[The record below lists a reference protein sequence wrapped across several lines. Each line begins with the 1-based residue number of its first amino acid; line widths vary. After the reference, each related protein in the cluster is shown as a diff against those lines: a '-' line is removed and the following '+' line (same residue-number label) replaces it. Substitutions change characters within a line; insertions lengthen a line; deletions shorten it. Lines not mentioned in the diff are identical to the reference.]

1 MELFE
6 WLRDALPV
14 LTRKASAAPAGAQE
28 APQTD
33 GHANGHGADN
43 AFLEFAARAGGPPID
58 VEARLA
64 AMRYQGPGDTAIH
77 ITQLTVSASLLS
89 RGHPIDE
96 VVQTIFDATCTA
108 AGAAGNSWSWTQ
120 ERQNIEQMCRDW
132 LAKHPQIRDREK
144 TGDETLRQQSKWPW
158 RREGDPEVREERK
171 WLVRDLLPESGAGLM
186 AGQWGTFKTFVAF
199 DLAASVMSGKPFVE
213 FPVDRPGGV
222 LFVACEGQS
231 EVLPRLR
238 AVTREKLDGT
248 ARVPFLWIEDCPPLL
263 AKSAI
268 AELAD
273 MIGAGAERLRKED
286 GIEPVLVIFDTAGK
300 AAGYINAGDEND
312 AVIARNLIKVMTQ
325 LAARTKTCVIGIDH
339 FGKVAETG
347 TRGSSGKEADA
358 DFVLALL
365 GERDLAGKV
374 TNPRLVVRKRRSG
387 DAGTEYPFKPIVVP
401 VNPDD
406 VLSGTTCIIDWQP
419 TPASALGE
427 ARKSRW
433 PKSSVMLR
441 QALTVCLIDQ
451 GKMLQP
457 FPDGPAVRAVDLGAV
472 RAEFYRTYPADGED
486 KQKQETR
493 RKAFQRGIR
502 DVQERGLVGIRT
514 IDDVTYV
521 WLVDETESTAPQSA
535 AGQL

>member
-1 MELFE
+1 M
-6 WLRDALPV
+6 
-14 LTRKASAAPAGAQE
+14 Q
-28 APQTD
+28 
-33 GHANGHGADN
+33 
-43 AFLEFAARAGGPPID
+43 FAI
-58 VEARLA
+58 
-64 AMRYQGPGDTAIH
+64 
-77 ITQLTVSASLLS
+77 
-89 RGHPIDE
+89 
-96 VVQTIFDATCTA
+96 
-108 AGAAGNSWSWTQ
+108 
-120 ERQNIEQMCRDW
+120 
-132 LAKHPQIRDREK
+132 
-144 TGDETLRQQSKWPW
+144 
-158 RREGDPEVREERK
+158 ERK

-248 ARVPFLWIEDCPPLL
+248 ARAPFLWIEDCPPLL

-268 AELAD
+268 GEHTD
-273 MIGAGAERLRKED
+273 MIGAGAERIRKED

-387 DAGTEYPFKPIVVP
+387 DAGTEYPL
-401 VNPDD
+401 D
-406 VLSGTTCIIDWQP
+406 
-419 TPASALGE
+419 
-427 ARKSRW
+427 RKSTRLN
-433 PKSSVMLR
+433 SSH
-441 QALTVCLIDQ
+441 
-451 GKMLQP
+451 
-457 FPDGPAVRAVDLGAV
+457 
-472 RAEFYRTYPADGED
+472 EFVSRMP
-486 KQKQETR
+486 
-493 RKAFQRGIR
+493 
-502 DVQERGLVGIRT
+502 
-514 IDDVTYV
+514 
-521 WLVDETESTAPQSA
+521 SSA
-535 AGQL
+535 